1 MVQLQ
6 AYGHLRPRCGCTH
19 IKTFILIVVG
29 KSPMIAQDIFLI
41 MCICL
46 AIPIFAYDTR
56 HFCFLCFPPA

>member
-1 MVQLQ
+1 
-6 AYGHLRPRCGCTH
+6 
-19 IKTFILIVVG
+19 
-29 KSPMIAQDIFLI
+29 MIAQDIFLI